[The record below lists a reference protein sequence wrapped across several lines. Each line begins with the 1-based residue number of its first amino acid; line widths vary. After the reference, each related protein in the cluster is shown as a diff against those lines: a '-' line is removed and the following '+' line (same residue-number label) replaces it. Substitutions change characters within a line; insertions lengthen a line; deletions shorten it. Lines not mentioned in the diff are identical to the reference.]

1 MSLYEQVKAIPQE
14 QGYHVHGIIELVY
27 GHRSEVIKRS
37 INVSIQGQD
46 ARALAS
52 AETEQAIAEM
62 IANVYFQLDIDE
74 AEPPFVIHSLDH
86 WNVVIEPCR

>member
-37 INVSIQGQD
+37 INVSI
-46 ARALAS
+46 
-52 AETEQAIAEM
+52 
-62 IANVYFQLDIDE
+62 
-74 AEPPFVIHSLDH
+74 
-86 WNVVIEPCR
+86 